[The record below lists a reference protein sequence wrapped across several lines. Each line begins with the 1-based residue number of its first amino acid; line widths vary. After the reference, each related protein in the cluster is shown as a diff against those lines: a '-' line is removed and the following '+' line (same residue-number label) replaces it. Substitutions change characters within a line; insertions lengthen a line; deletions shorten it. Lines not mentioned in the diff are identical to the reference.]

1 MGTFFGKIEIWK
13 INTLLSSDV
22 EMHLSDLT
30 LTLSR
35 NNKIYPETEKKIYV
49 NRTPKIS
56 HLVDAVTELWA
67 RGHCY

>member
-1 MGTFFGKIEIWK
+1 
-13 INTLLSSDV
+13 
-22 EMHLSDLT
+22 MHLSDLT

-56 HLVDAVTELWA
+56 HLVDAVTEL
-67 RGHCY
+67 